1 MNRIARWWGA
11 IQGVLF
17 RGMEAC
23 VEEPLTEK
31 QRQVVAVLEVVR
43 VEEHVSRERRAVGR
57 PAHDRGALARAFV
70 AKAVYGEP
78 TTVGFRERLRTERNL
93 RQIRGWHNGQSLPS
107 EATFSLLRLVT

>member
-1 MNRIARWWGA
+1 
-11 IQGVLF
+11 
-17 RGMEAC
+17 

-43 VEEHVSRERRAVGR
+43 IEEQVTRVRRGVGR
-57 PAHDRGALARAFV
+57 PAHDRRPLARAFV
-70 AKAVYGEP
+70 AKAVYNDP
-78 TTVGFRERLRTERNL
+78 TTVALLERLRTARNL

>member
-1 MNRIARWWGA
+1 M
-11 IQGVLF
+11 
-17 RGMEAC
+17 
-23 VEEPLTEK
+23 EEPLTEK

-43 VEEHVSRERRAVGR
+43 IEEQVTRVRRGVGQ
-57 PAHDRGALARAFV
+57 PAHDRRSVARAFV

-78 TTVGFRERLRTERNL
+78 TTVGFLERLRTERNL

>member
-1 MNRIARWWGA
+1 
-11 IQGVLF
+11 LF
-17 RGMEAC
+17 AALEAC

-43 VEEHVSRERRAVGR
+43 IEEQVAVGRRGVGR
-57 PAHDRGALARAFV
+57 PAHDRRPLARAFV

-78 TTVGFRERLRTERNL
+78 TTVGFLERLRTERNL